1 MNTSK
6 ASASKASSNNK
17 VMRGRPRHCGRASI
31 ISACLILTACLV
43 SCSAPRQA
51 PPALPASAPGLPSAP
66 PRTQPPPQP
75 HLSRGPAPAAASA
88 AAPGCA
94 AGSVRA
100 GSSCWAP
107 AQWSDLPG
115 WGQDPLAQAWPAL
128 VHSCQRP
135 TAAFAPLCPQMRQL
149 TLASAQ
155 QQSQW
160 LMDTLQPYRVL
171 DLEGRAQGLL
181 TGYFEPILPARRLPA
196 ADHSVPLYRPPAGL
210 AERTP
215 WFSRREIDTLPQA
228 MQALRGREIAW
239 LSDPIDALLLHI
251 QGSGRL
257 ELTEADGSSR
267 QVRVAFAGTNG
278 QPYRS
283 VNQWLLEQGVQRIA
297 PWPQATKAWA
307 AQNPQRVPELLWSNP
322 RYVFFRE
329 EPIGDPAEGPRGALG
344 VPLSAGRSIAVD
356 PSSIA
361 HGTPVWLVSQGPA
374 VQLARLVAAQDS
386 GAAIVGALRVDYFT
400 GTGAQAGELASRIRQ
415 PLQAWVLWPR

>member
-1 MNTSK
+1 
-6 ASASKASSNNK
+6 
-17 VMRGRPRHCGRASI
+17 
-31 ISACLILTACLV
+31 
-43 SCSAPRQA
+43 
-51 PPALPASAPGLPSAP
+51 
-66 PRTQPPPQP
+66 
-75 HLSRGPAPAAASA
+75 
-88 AAPGCA
+88 
-94 AGSVRA
+94 
-100 GSSCWAP
+100 
-107 AQWSDLPG
+107 
-115 WGQDPLAQAWPAL
+115 
-128 VHSCQRP
+128 
-135 TAAFAPLCPQMRQL
+135 MRQL

-160 LMDTLQPYRVL
+160 LMDSLQPYRVL

-196 ADHSVPLYRPPAGL
+196 ADHPVPLYRPPAGL

-415 PLQAWVLWPR
+415 PLQAWVLWPRQRSSGHGPPGQMRHRPPAAGRGPSPCALAGLRTPDRLGRVGRRIQSWLCAGPALHRPRCARACRAGQASIHPFLEFKPCSFPLLMPRPPPLPPVVAT

>member
-1 MNTSK
+1 
-6 ASASKASSNNK
+6 
-17 VMRGRPRHCGRASI
+17 MR
-31 ISACLILTACLV
+31 T
-43 SCSAPRQA
+43 
-51 PPALPASAPGLPSAP
+51 
-66 PRTQPPPQP
+66 
-75 HLSRGPAPAAASA
+75 
-88 AAPGCA
+88 
-94 AGSVRA
+94 
-100 GSSCWAP
+100 GSSCWVP
-107 AQWSDLPG
+107 AEWSELPG

-128 VHSCQRP
+128 LRSCQRP
-135 TAAFAPLCPQMRQL
+135 TPAFAPLCPQMRA
-149 TLASAQ
+149 LASASVQ

-160 LMDTLQPYRVL
+160 LMDTLRPYRVL
-171 DLEGRAQGLL
+171 DLEGKAQGLL
-181 TGYFEPILPARRLPA
+181 TGYFEPVLPARRLPA
-196 ADHSVPLYRPPAGL
+196 ADHPVPLYRPPAGL
-210 AERTP
+210 ADRAP
-215 WFSRREIDTLPQA
+215 WFSRREIDTVPQA

-283 VNQWLLEQGVQRIA
+283 VNQWLLEQGVQRIH

-344 VPLSAGRSIAVD
+344 VPLSVGRSIAVD

-386 GAAIVGALRVDYFT
+386 GGAIIGALRVDYFT
-400 GTGAQAGELASRIRQ
+400 GTGAQAGELASRIHQ